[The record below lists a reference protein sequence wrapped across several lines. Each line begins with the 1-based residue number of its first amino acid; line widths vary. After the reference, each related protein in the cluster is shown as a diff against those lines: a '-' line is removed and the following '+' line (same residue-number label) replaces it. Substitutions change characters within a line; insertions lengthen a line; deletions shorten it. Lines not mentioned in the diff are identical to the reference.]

1 MHMNISSS
9 KLVHVLF
16 LGSKITK
23 IWNFCVNRHMQTKT
37 LINMM
42 TSSNGNIFRVIGRL
56 WGKFPG
62 HRRIPLTEA
71 SDAEVW
77 CFFDLRLNKLFS

>member
-1 MHMNISSS
+1 
-9 KLVHVLF
+9 
-16 LGSKITK
+16 
-23 IWNFCVNRHMQTKT
+23 MQTKT

-42 TSSNGNIFRVIGRL
+42 TSSNENIFRGIGRL

-77 CFFDLRLNKLFS
+77 YFFDLRLNKLFS